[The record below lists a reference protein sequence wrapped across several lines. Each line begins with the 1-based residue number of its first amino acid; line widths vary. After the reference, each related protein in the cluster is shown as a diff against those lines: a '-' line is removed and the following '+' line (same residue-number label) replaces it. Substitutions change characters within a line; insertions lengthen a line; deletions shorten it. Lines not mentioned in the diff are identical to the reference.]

1 MHVRKIASFTRNHS
15 SANNRQK
22 LLVCLAAF
30 GLAAML
36 FPDQMRARLNS
47 QSNEIRSLTAGG
59 SLERELAGGQ
69 SHSYRIT
76 LAQGQYLEAI
86 VEQRGIDVVVVVV
99 APDGQKLLEV
109 DSPNGTQGPEPV
121 WMIAETAGE
130 YRLEVRSLEK
140 NAAVGRYEVLVK
152 QLRAPTE
159 QDRSRISALRAFGEA
174 SQLRQQGTVEAV
186 RQAVA
191 KYQESLLGWQL
202 AQDQVKEAETL
213 SNLGF
218 LCFNYLGDTPKARE
232 YLERELPLR
241 RVTGNQEAEAV
252 ALNNLGQIYFSLGEM
267 QKALDNYNQSLTLRR
282 TRQDRRGEAVVL
294 DHLGQVYNRT
304 GQLQLALEHQQ
315 RALAIF
321 RALNEVRHT
330 GVALAN
336 LSDTLARM
344 GEYEKA
350 LEFEQ
355 EAITLM
361 RAVKD
366 QLQEAIFLNNAG
378 AIYFNLGEW
387 RKALDSYQQAL
398 ALHRKS
404 GNRQQEA
411 YTLTNIGSVAV
422 QLSEYDQSLDNL
434 RQALSLH
441 RAAGAR
447 RGEAT
452 TLFQLGVVYR
462 LTGNPQQAKE
472 SLEVALALSQAVE
485 DPDLEATI
493 RDALSLVAQELG
505 DLPAAR
511 QFSERAIELTESIRA
526 TVTAGQSRSAFLAS
540 KQSFYEHYIDLL
552 MRMPNASNAERND
565 VVALKVSEQARAR
578 SLLELL
584 AEARTNIRQGVD
596 ASLLA
601 QEQTLQQRLNVKAE
615 AQTRLLSGKHTDA
628 QAATLATEIATLTGQ
643 LQNIEAQI
651 RAASPRYAALTQ
663 PQPLTVPK
671 IQSLLDDDTLLLE
684 FSLGEKNSY
693 LWLVSP
699 TSVVGHRL
707 PPRAEIEQA
716 ARQVYESLT
725 ARQPKPGLTEAQQ
738 IERVKTAEAEF
749 PAQAATL
756 SQMLLAPVAAQLG
769 KKRLVIVA
777 PGVLEYLP
785 FAALPEPQSANNPQ
799 SVIRNP
805 QSQPLIAN
813 HEIVNLPSA
822 SVLSVLRR
830 EAIPRQVGTKAVAV
844 LADPVFA
851 ANDPRVAAMAKTAK
865 PKSVTPTAASSVE
878 PTTELNRAVRS
889 FNVAGRG
896 DLSRLPFS
904 REEADTILSL
914 APTGKGFKAL
924 GFAANRA
931 AATNAELAQYR
942 IVHFATHG
950 FLNSE
955 HPELSGLV
963 FSLVDETGKP
973 QDGFLRLHE
982 IYNLRLPADLVVLSA
997 CQTALGKQIKGEG
1010 LVGLTRG
1017 FMHAG
1022 TLRVVASLWQVDD
1035 LATAELMKLFY
1046 RGMLKDSQRP
1056 AAALRNAQLELM
1068 KQRRWASPYYWAAFV
1083 MQGEWR

>member
-30 GLAAML
+30 GLAAAL

-47 QSNEIRSLTAGG
+47 QSNEIRSLTVSV
-59 SLERELAGGQ
+59 SLEREMAGGQ

-76 LAQGQYLEAI
+76 LAEGQYLEAI
-86 VEQRGIDVVVVVV
+86 VEQRGIDVVVIVV

-121 WMIAETAGE
+121 WVIAETAGE

-140 NAAVGRYEVLVK
+140 NAAAGRYEVLVK

-191 KYQESLLGWQL
+191 KYQESLPGWQL

-218 LCFNYLGDTPKARE
+218 LYFNYLGDVPKARE
-232 YLERELPLR
+232 YHERELPLR
-241 RVTGNQEAEAV
+241 RMTGNQEAEAV

-282 TRQDRRGEAVVL
+282 ARQDRRGEAVVL
-294 DHLGQVYNRT
+294 DHLGQVYSRM
-304 GQLQLALEHQQ
+304 GQLQPAVEHQQ

-321 RALNEVRHT
+321 RALNEARHT

-350 LEFEQ
+350 LEFDQ

-422 QLSEYDQSLDNL
+422 LLSEYDQSLDNL

-447 RGEAT
+447 RGEAV

-462 LTGNPQQAKE
+462 LTGKPQQAME
-472 SLEVALALSQAVE
+472 SLELALALSQAVE
-485 DPDLEATI
+485 DPDLEARILDT
-493 RDALSLVAQELG
+493 LSLVALELG

-511 QFSERAIELTESIRA
+511 QFGESAIELTESIRA

-540 KQSFYEHYIDLL
+540 KQGFYEHYIDLL
-552 MRMPNASNAERND
+552 MQMPNAPNAERND
-565 VVALKVSEQARAR
+565 VAALKVSEQARAR

-596 ASLLA
+596 ASLLTR
-601 QEQTLQQRLNVKAE
+601 EQTLQQRLNVKAE
-615 AQTRLLSGKHTDA
+615 TQTRLLSEKHTDA
-628 QAATLATEIATLTGQ
+628 QAATLATEITLLTNQ
-643 LQNIEAQI
+643 LQDIEAQI

-663 PQPLTVPK
+663 PQPLK
-671 IQSLLDDDTLLLE
+671 ASEIQSLLDDDTLLLE
-684 FSLGEKNSY
+684 FSLGETSSY

-699 TSVVGHRL
+699 DSISSHRL
-707 PPRAEIEQA
+707 PPRAEIERV
-716 ARQVYESLT
+716 ARKVYESLT
-725 ARQPKPGLTEAQQ
+725 ARQPQPGLTESQQ
-738 IERVKTAEAEF
+738 AERVKTAEAEF
-749 PAQAATL
+749 SSQAAAL
-756 SQMLLAPVAAQLG
+756 SQILFAPVAAQLG
-769 KKRLVIVA
+769 NKRLVIVA
-777 PGVLEYLP
+777 SGVLEYLS
-785 FAALPEPQSANNPQ
+785 FGALPEPQSTNDPQ
-799 SVIRNP
+799 SKPMIF
-805 QSQPLIAN
+805 Q

-822 SVLSVLRR
+822 SVLAVLRR
-830 EAIPRQVGTKAVAV
+830 DAASRQPATKTVAV

-851 ANDPRVAAMAKTAK
+851 ANDPRLAAARTAK
-865 PKSVTPTAASSVE
+865 PKSAVASSQSTINSE
-878 PTTELNRAVRS
+878 PAVTELNRAMRS
-889 FNVAGRG
+889 FGERG
-896 DLSRLPFS
+896 DLARLPFS
-904 REEADTILSL
+904 REEADTILSF
-914 APTGKGFKAL
+914 APNGKGFKAL
-924 GFAANRA
+924 SFAANRTT
-931 AATNAELAQYR
+931 ATSSELAQYR

-950 FLNSE
+950 LLNSE

-963 FSLVDETGKP
+963 FSLVDESGKS

-1010 LVGLTRG
+1010 VVGLTRG

-1022 TLRVVASLWQVDD
+1022 TPRVVASLWQVND

-1046 RGMLKDSQRP
+1046 RGMLKDGQRP
-1056 AAALRNAQLELM
+1056 AAALRAAQLEMM
-1068 KQRRWASPYYWAAFV
+1068 KQRRWASPYFWAAFTL
-1083 MQGEWR
+1083 QGEWR